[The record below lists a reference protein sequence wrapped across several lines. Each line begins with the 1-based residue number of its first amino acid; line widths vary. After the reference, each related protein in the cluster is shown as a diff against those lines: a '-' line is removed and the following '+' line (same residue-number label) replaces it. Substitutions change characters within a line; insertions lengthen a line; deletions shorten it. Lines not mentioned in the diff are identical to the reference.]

1 MLAVHTSAGVP
12 HGFSRSAGFGFSSAT
27 FLALIS
33 FLTSISFS
41 PYLTTLADS
50 LLISAVSASA
60 CLVSKAFLASEAA
73 SWTF

>member
-27 FLALIS
+27 FLALTS

-41 PYLTTLADS
+41 DYLTTLADS
-50 LLISAVSASA
+50 FRMSAVSASA